1 VLYTESGNVFVIGN
15 GNADGMDHIRTYGQN
30 MFGFEDLL
38 ASQGSDFDYNDL
50 VMKIALA

>member
-1 VLYTESGNVFVIGN
+1 
-15 GNADGMDHIRTYGQN
+15 

-50 VMKIALA
+50 VMKIAIA